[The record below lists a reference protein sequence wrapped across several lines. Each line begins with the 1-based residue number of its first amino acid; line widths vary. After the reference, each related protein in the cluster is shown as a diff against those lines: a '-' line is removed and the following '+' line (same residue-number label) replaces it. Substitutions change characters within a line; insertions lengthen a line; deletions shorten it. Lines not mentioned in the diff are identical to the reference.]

1 MASIY
6 VNRIQFTIETISQ
19 GTEISNLLISNC
31 IFPHLFDTSYNSNN
45 DKLIRYR
52 EWKKNGTSDI
62 SYQRFIGM
70 CLLNL

>member
-1 MASIY
+1 MATIY
-6 VNRIQFTIETISQ
+6 VYLPILSEV
-19 GTEISNLLISNC
+19 C

-45 DKLIRYR
+45 DKFIRYG